1 MGESSSY
8 IIITLHGTT
17 KNTQIASDIN
27 KHHYE
32 GGEPMRKFGQSKKQL
47 SKKQKLAAKIAGS
60 VVAGIATGVAIKK
73 MKDKK

>member
-1 MGESSSY
+1 M
-8 IIITLHGTT
+8 ILHGAT
-17 KNTQIASDIN
+17 KKAQITNDIN
-27 KHHYE
+27 KHQYE

-73 MKDKK
+73 VKDKK